1 MSSWNMLRTVKS
13 ASELVTSV
21 SRLTRRFPAEEQY
34 VMVPMLRDIA
44 LTILENTA
52 LGMARL
58 EHGSR
63 YIALANAIAS
73 LNELISRFTLIKA
86 IADLSDEDLKDV
98 KLKCDVLRHQLD
110 VAVKNTEFVITEPPN
125 RYE

>member
-1 MSSWNMLRTVKS
+1 MSSWNMLRTVRS

-21 SRLTRRFPAEEQY
+21 SRLTRRFPPEEQY
-34 VMVPMLRDIA
+34 VMVPMLHDLV

-73 LNELISRFTLIKA
+73 LNDLVSRFTLVKA

-110 VAVKNTEFVITEPPN
+110 VAVKNTEFVHTEPPD